1 MSLITGALNVAWRV
15 SRDGC
20 LYGISYAATKVS
32 SDANTQV
39 QGSADLPYNY
49 AYLLMSQE

>member
-1 MSLITGALNVAWRV
+1 MWRV

-20 LYGISYAATKVS
+20 LYGITYASGLIS

-39 QGSADLPYNY
+39 TT
-49 AYLLMSQE
+49 YLFLDITNHKTSKLSRQCICN